1 MNPVP
6 AVAPLLLA
14 ADPVIAPEADGIPLG
29 FRIFLA
35 LVALGGLSIA
45 AGSPLGRR
53 LHRNRAVAALAAG
66 GWFAVLAGAA
76 IGPAGLDVIDAA
88 IFAEVRPLLVVALG
102 WVGLIVGLQLRLR
115 VLEAVPRVIWRW
127 VLVDA
132 AISALVAIA
141 FGLAACGWWI
151 DGFFDRVGDS
161 VVWAIGVVPALVA
174 LAAANL
180 GWAPETRSLRVEL
193 SDRTKRIAVLVS
205 AGAGLASVLAIALL
219 GLALLPISESAE
231 GPPLEAGLGLVRL
244 GVLVGV
250 AVIAGTAAR
259 FIVGSIERN
268 SPQMLVVLLGL
279 VCLVG
284 GIADAAGIPPL
295 LSGLLAGAV
304 IANLPEGPSR
314 ELGTLLRRGETA
326 GAILLYAVAGVLA
339 TFEPG
344 WGAVL
349 LAVGLAASRAL
360 LKTWWMSKALRGGG
374 EELPRGTPLRLAAV
388 RQAPI
393 AVAIAV
399 SLVLVEDSQ
408 LSRTILSVVVM
419 TGLLSSLAAP
429 IRSLQRILGER
440 REERLGAAA

>member
-1 MNPVP
+1 MDRAVGLRTMLDP
-6 AVAPLLLA
+6 AT
-14 ADPVIAPEADGIPLG
+14 D
-29 FRIFLA
+29 
-35 LVALGGLSIA
+35 LSGS
-45 AGSPLGRR
+45 AGS
-53 LHRNRAVAALAAG
+53 
-66 GWFAVLAGAA
+66 
-76 IGPAGLDVIDAA
+76 
-88 IFAEVRPLLVVALG
+88 
-102 WVGLIVGLQLRLR
+102 
-115 VLEAVPRVIWRW
+115 
-127 VLVDA
+127 
-132 AISALVAIA
+132 
-141 FGLAACGWWI
+141 
-151 DGFFDRVGDS
+151 
-161 VVWAIGVVPALVA
+161 
-174 LAAANL
+174 
-180 GWAPETRSLRVEL
+180 
-193 SDRTKRIAVLVS
+193 VLVS
-205 AGAGLASVLAIALL
+205 AGAGLASVLAISLL

-231 GPPLEAGLGLVRL
+231 AAPLEARLGLVRL

-250 AVIAGTAAR
+250 AVLAGSAAR
-259 FIVGSIERN
+259 FIVGSVERN

-304 IANLPEGPSR
+304 IANLPEGPAR
-314 ELGTLLRRGETA
+314 ELGTVLRRGETA

>member
-1 MNPVP
+1 M
-6 AVAPLLLA
+6 PLASAMALLA
-14 ADPVIAPEADGIPLG
+14 ADPAIASEADGVPLG

-66 GWFAVLAGAA
+66 GWFAVLAGGA
-76 IGPAGLDVIDAA
+76 IGPAGLDVIDST

-102 WVGLIVGLQLRLR
+102 WVGLIVGLQLRVR
-115 VLEAVPRVIWRW
+115 VLQAVPTVIWRW
-127 VLVDA
+127 TLVDA

-151 DGFFDRVGDS
+151 DGFFARAGDS
-161 VVWAIGVVPALVA
+161 VHWIVGVVPAIAA
-174 LAAANL
+174 LAASNL

-205 AGAGLASVLAIALL
+205 AGAGLASVVAIAAL
-219 GLALLPISESAE
+219 GLAVLPISEASAQTA
-231 GPPLEAGLGLVRL
+231 LEARLGLVRL

-250 AVIAGTAAR
+250 AVLAGAAAR
-259 FIVGSIERN
+259 FLLGSIERN

-314 ELGTLLRRGETA
+314 ELESVLRRGETA

-339 TFEPG
+339 SLEPG

-349 LAVGLAASRAL
+349 LAIGLAASRTL

-374 EELPRGTPLRLAAV
+374 EDLPRGTPLRLAAV

-399 SLVLVEDSQ
+399 SLVLVEDSL

-419 TGLLSSLAAP
+419 TGLLSSLVAP

-440 REERLGAAA
+440 RDERVGAAA